1 MRISAVPQVLL
12 VVLLALKLRDLLA
25 SPSSSPSAQLQTTGI
40 LTLYRVDGALDAV
53 GTSSARKE
61 IAKSCLRARS
71 FNDAH
76 LFVSAMD
83 RPCLQLLAEICDL
96 KLTASDASGGVTLS
110 CKQNFGE
117 AFSIRNWAIDLLL
130 EDVVKTPDGAQQD
143 KQQKESSTKQ
153 RIPDE
158 RTLIMGEF
166 TANSKKNE
174 PLKTKA
180 ARLWELYQARY
191 RGTRLIRIRLYHSPA
206 SGSIKEFS
214 VPSLTTASE
223 LCSPDRC
230 GPVDMVYMRGNTI
243 SGNNNVKVP
252 SLMCPISL
260 KNNSMT
266 LVELGLHPCGNLY
279 YNV

>member
-1 MRISAVPQVLL
+1 MSITAVPLKVVVALIALL
-12 VVLLALKLRDLLA
+12 LRSLIA
-25 SPSSSPSAQLQTTGI
+25 SPSPSHTQGI
-40 LTLYRVDGALDAV
+40 LTLYRVDGALESV
-53 GTSSARKE
+53 GTSAARKE

-76 LFVSAMD
+76 LVVSALD
-83 RPCLQLLAEICDL
+83 RPCLQLLAELCEL
-96 KLTASDASGGVTLS
+96 NLHSASDESGGVTLS
-110 CKQNFGE
+110 CKQKFDE
-117 AFSIRNWAIDLLL
+117 VFSIRNWAIDLLL
-130 EDVVKTPDGAQQD
+130 EDVVKTPDRSPE
-143 KQQKESSTKQ
+143 KLQKEVQQ

-166 TANSKKNE
+166 KASKTNE

-191 RGTRLIRIRLYHSPA
+191 RGTRHIRIRLYHSPA
-206 SGSIKEFS
+206 TGSIKEFS

-230 GPVDMVYMRGNTI
+230 GPVDMVYMRGNTA
-243 SGNNNVKVP
+243 GGNNVKVP

-260 KNNSMT
+260 KNNSLT